1 MTCSALIIFFAATER
16 GLNMKISKTD
26 KLLLILKTL
35 WRIPAALIFM
45 SPLLFLVCGIVYEN
59 LSLLILVPVV
69 PFLFRGLM
77 SPIGKFPAH
86 FNQEAIERYDLPSWL
101 LWASTPDEKLPAG
114 MYEPQAAW
122 VYKYFGTVICS
133 MYWVLIRNV
142 GSGIM
147 WKRAIPLGA
156 IYDKDI
162 DHNDVNVLKAVAEQ
176 VKIDNNLLPV
186 KWGIFKLHW
195 ELTKDFYGVLHDFK
209 SEGWKKCGYIAKLE
223 IGVW

>member
-1 MTCSALIIFFAATER
+1 
-16 GLNMKISKTD
+16 MKITSKD

-35 WRIPAALIFM
+35 WRIPAPF
-45 SPLLFLVCGIVYEN
+45 
-59 LSLLILVPVV
+59 VV
-69 PFLFRGLM
+69 PFFLLFARKTDYVTTHLAQP
-77 SPIGKFPAH
+77 SV
-86 FNQEAIERYDLPSWL
+86 QRYVLPDWL
-101 LWASTPDEKLPAG
+101 FWASTPDETLPAG
-114 MYEPQAAW
+114 LYEPTALKI
-122 VYKYFGTVICS
+122 YKVVGWFLTS
-133 MYWVLIRNV
+133 WYWLGIRNV

-156 IYDKDI
+156 IYNKDI
-162 DHNDVNVLKAVAEQ
+162 DHNNPNVLKAVAEQ

-209 SEGWKKCGYIAKLE
+209 SEDWRKCGYVGKLE